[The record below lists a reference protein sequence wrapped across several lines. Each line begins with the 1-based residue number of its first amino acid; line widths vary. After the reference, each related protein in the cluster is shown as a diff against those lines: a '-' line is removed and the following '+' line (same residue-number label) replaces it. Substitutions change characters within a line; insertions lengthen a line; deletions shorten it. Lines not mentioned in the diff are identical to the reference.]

1 VGRVLAMQRT
11 IVTPAERDRY
21 LERARLSR
29 EHYASRQCRYWVFED
44 ADLPGAF
51 IEFAEA
57 GDAAALTAALAGAP
71 DRIVD
76 PTRVYQ
82 EVAL

>member
-21 LERARLSR
+21 LERARQLR

-44 ADLPGAF
+44 AALPGAF

-71 DRIVD
+71 DPIID